1 MVHPDGSHS
10 GSSIRNILI
19 IGDTDVSRAI
29 LHVLR
34 QLDPTRQLALLTSPT
49 NVPSPATAALT
60 RGHATTTD
68 FSAASLRAAF
78 AAQDLVISTVGG
90 NDYGLQTRIVNAA
103 VAAGVPRF
111 VPAEFGQDS
120 LSPSV
125 RARLP
130 PSAERARVVQY
141 LRAMEKDDGDDDD
154 DNTAAT
160 GEVNGKVNGEEEV
173 EKDKYVQI
181 ETTSGYHNPFSW
193 VALAVG
199 TILDTKL
206 VNGELG
212 FDIKWQSATV
222 HGSGTE
228 EFAVSSLKRVGELVA
243 RVVER
248 WDSVRNE
255 YLYAAGCITTADEIV
270 KCLQKSTGKEW
281 SVGLVE
287 TEECVKEAEKRLA
300 RGYPDAGMLLMERS
314 VLYDRSLE
322 AVDSFKMKS
331 ANEILGLQQE
341 KVEEI
346 VKSAVHDF
354 EHHGKAECGCA

>member
-120 LSPSV
+120 LSPGV

-141 LRAMEKDDGDDDD
+141 LRAMEKDDDDDD
-154 DNTAAT
+154 DTTAT

-212 FDIKWQSATV
+212 FDIKWQSTTV
-222 HGSGTE
+222 HG
-228 EFAVSSLKRVGELVA
+228 
-243 RVVER
+243 VVER

-322 AVDSFKMKS
+322 AVDSFKTKS